1 MKKIMALLL
10 VLLTMSLLTGCDHG
24 AGDGNGET
32 SSRVPGVAMS
42 TMSFGPEQN
51 VTPENL
57 KGKIEVMNV
66 APYTGIYMEA
76 GPFNK
81 SREENVYAL
90 KVTNTSTET
99 ILNAVLVYNDGT
111 QDLNFF
117 IEMLPAGKSVYV
129 VELTKKQVV
138 STKLT
143 FVQGAVNYLEEGVE
157 NKDAVAITPNRNFS
171 VTVKNLSDKEI
182 PCVWIFY
189 RKVLEDG
196 TLLGGR
202 TLSTLCET
210 ILPGEELDVQA
221 EFWQYNSCE
230 LVNVLLLDKVPDFS
244 EEDTSSK

>member
-1 MKKIMALLL
+1 MKKNIALLL
-10 VLLTMSLLTGCDHG
+10 VLLMMSLMTGCSIG
-24 AGDGNGET
+24 AGNKIT
-32 SSRVPGVAMS
+32 SSRAPGVAMS
-42 TMSFGPEQN
+42 TMSFGPEQD
-51 VTPENL
+51 VTPEDL
-57 KGKIEVMNV
+57 KGKVTVMNV

-76 GPFNK
+76 GPINK

-90 KVTNTSTET
+90 KITNTSTET
-99 ILNAVLVYNDGT
+99 IMNAVLVYNDGK
-111 QDLNFF
+111 QDLNFLV
-117 IEMLPAGKSVYV
+117 EMLPAGKSVYV

-157 NKDAVAITPNRNFS
+157 TKDAVTITPNRDFS
-171 VTVKNLSDKEI
+171 VTVKNLTDKEI

-196 TLLGGR
+196 TFLGGR

-221 EFWQYNSCE
+221 EFWQYNSCD

-244 EEDTSSK
+244 EADTSSK